1 MNWNGIIIGLGVFFI
16 IGIMH
21 PVVIKS
27 EYYIGKH
34 IWPLY
39 LIGGIICVGL
49 SVVIDNVILSI
60 LTAVLGFT
68 LFWSIHELYE
78 QEQRVKKGWFPA
90 NPNKKRKHQ

>member
-1 MNWNGIIIGLGVFFI
+1 MNLDGIIIGLAVFFI

-39 LIGGIICVGL
+39 LIIGILCVGL
-49 SVVIDNVILSI
+49 STVIPSRTLSI

-68 LFWSIHELYE
+68 MFWSIHELFE

-90 NPNKKRKHQ
+90 NPNKKNKIK

>member
-1 MNWNGIIIGLGVFFI
+1 MNWNGIIIGLGVFLI

-39 LIGGIICVGL
+39 LILGILCVGI
-49 SVVIDNVILSI
+49 SVVIEGMILSI
-60 LTAVLGFT
+60 LIAVLGFT
-68 LFWSIHELYE
+68 MFWSIHELCE
-78 QEQRVKKGWFPA
+78 QEERVKKGWFPV
-90 NPNKKRKHQ
+90 NPNKKRN